1 MTPLRKPILRDL
13 EITWR
18 RNDLVARIASD
29 GVYMKGRR
37 QRWTSAAFLPWQSIY
52 DTAVIRKASELR
64 RTRAAAR
71 KAKR

>member
-18 RNDLVARIASD
+18 RNDLVARIAGD

-37 QRWTSAAFLPWQSIY
+37 QRWSSAVFLSWQSIY
-52 DTAVIRKASELR
+52 DTAVIRKATELR
-64 RTRAAAR
+64 RARAAAR